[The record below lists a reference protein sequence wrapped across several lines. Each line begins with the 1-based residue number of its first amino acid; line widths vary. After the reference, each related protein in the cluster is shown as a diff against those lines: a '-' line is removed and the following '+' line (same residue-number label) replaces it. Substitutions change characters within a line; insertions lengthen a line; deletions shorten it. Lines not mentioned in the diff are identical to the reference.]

1 MVEFLQAW
9 NSIPAAWF
17 LRDDLLHSFLGSL
30 LTLSSSHAGSLPH
43 SSPSQVLPFLLL
55 SVLFPFVL
63 TFRPFLSFL
72 HPFAWSLP
80 PSLSF
85 SLYVCLVFGDRPF
98 PSIVFVSLPPSP
110 PAFVLPFLVCFCP
123 IGLWIFDSSLYVCLS
138 VFGVLPAYTPV
149 ILGGSAGPFILC
161 HRKDNGPT
169 PQGRTDE
176 WRRGFRTAFEMKRKL
191 CKLFAMS
198 RPRKRFHPWP
208 IQPPSQRPHPS
219 DTTPVSPPQ
228 QFPYSVGVTKCYQT
242 DQKLS
247 PVSSFLAASIRLTT
261 NILFAV
267 KTCNHINQIFISRFL
282 KKLAAVYP

>member
-55 SVLFPFVL
+55 SVLFPFIL

-169 PQGRTDE
+169 PEGRRTNDDAASE
-176 WRRGFRTAFEMKRKL
+176 QLLKWRGSFVNCLPWVDLGNVFTRDPFNPPPKDPTQVTPLQWA
-191 CKLFAMS
+191 
-198 RPRKRFHPWP
+198 HPN
-208 IQPPSQRPHPS
+208 
-219 DTTPVSPPQ
+219 
-228 QFPYSVGVTKCYQT
+228 
-242 DQKLS
+242 
-247 PVSSFLAASIRLTT
+247 SFLTVSALRNATKLTR
-261 NILFAV
+261 N
-267 KTCNHINQIFISRFL
+267 
-282 KKLAAVYP
+282 